1 MKKHL
6 HDSDLELL
14 SEFKMGSPAAFK
26 VIYERYWQ
34 LLYVAAC
41 KVLKDE
47 DEAEDVVQEVFVSLL
62 NKRDSLELSGAL
74 SSYLFTSVRYKVF
87 DFISRKKVRLSYEE
101 SINQYVIQG
110 NCNTDQALIEK
121 EINATM
127 EQEIQNLPKKMK
139 EVFELSRKSELSH
152 KEIATALNISD
163 KTVKKQIS
171 NALKLLKPRF
181 TNYYLWM
188 FSFFFWPFR

>member
-6 HDSDLELL
+6 YDSDLELL
-14 SEFKMGSPAAFK
+14 SEFKMGSPTAFK

-47 DEAEDVVQEVFVSLL
+47 DEAEDVVQEVFISLL
-62 NKRDSLELSGAL
+62 NKRASLELSGAL

-87 DFISRKKVRLSYEE
+87 DFISRKKVRLNYEE
-101 SINQYVIQG
+101 SINQYVMQG
-110 NCNTDQALIEK
+110 NCSTDHALIEK

-127 EQEIQNLPKKMK
+127 EKEIQNLPKKMK
-139 EVFELSRKSELSH
+139 EVFELSRKGELSH
-152 KEIATALNISD
+152 KEIAIALNISD
-163 KTVKKQIS
+163 KTVKKQIN
-171 NALKLLKPRF
+171 NAIKLLKPRF
-181 TNYYLWM
+181 NNYYLWI
-188 FSFFFWPFR
+188 FSLFLGFFR